1 MTSTP
6 TAPDPVPVELTE
18 PVELHSTDS
27 RVQLIAATGAVL
39 ALLLGLV
46 LVGVLALRA
55 VDVPGE
61 FWTIL
66 GTLAGAPLLLLQR
79 R

>member
-1 MTSTP
+1 MS
-6 TAPDPVPVELTE
+6 DPIPVDVEG
-18 PVELHSTDS
+18 PVELHNPDS
-27 RVQLIAATGAVL
+27 RVQLIAASGAVA
-39 ALLLGLV
+39 ALLLGLA
-46 LVGVLALRA
+46 LVGVMAIRE

>member
-1 MTSTP
+1 MS
-6 TAPDPVPVELTE
+6 DPIPVELTD
-18 PVELHSTDS
+18 PVELHSTDT
-27 RVQLIAATGAVL
+27 RVQLIAAAGAVL

-46 LVGVLALRA
+46 LVGVLALRQ

>member
-1 MTSTP
+1 MTEQSP
-6 TAPDPVPVELTE
+6 IPVDVEGA
-18 PVELHSTDS
+18 VELHNPDS
-27 RVQLIAATGAVL
+27 RVQLIAAAGAVF
-39 ALLLGLV
+39 ALLIGLV
-46 LVGVLALRA
+46 LVGIMAIRE

-61 FWTIL
+61 FWPIL